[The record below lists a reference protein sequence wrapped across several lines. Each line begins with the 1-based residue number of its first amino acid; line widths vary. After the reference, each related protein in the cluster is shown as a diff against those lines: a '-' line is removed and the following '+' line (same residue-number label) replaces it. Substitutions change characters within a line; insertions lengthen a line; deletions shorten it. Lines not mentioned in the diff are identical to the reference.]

1 MQPKFKKMLYGGDY
15 NPNQWPKEIWDEDM
29 KLFHQAG
36 INSTTINVFSWAKI
50 QPSENE
56 YDFTELDEIVDTLTK
71 EDVQIVMATSTG
83 ALPAWMV
90 HRYPEVARTD
100 FEGRHHKFGHRH
112 NACPNSPV
120 FQKYAKR
127 LAEKLAERYGD
138 NKNIVCWHISN
149 EYGGECYCE
158 NCAKAFR
165 SQQGM
170 EHGVLG
176 AHHLRLGRD
185 CTAERSG
192 RRNAMGKRH
201 CICRNVPRLH
211 AFQLRRHAEQL
222 QNGA

>member
-90 HRYPEVARTD
+90 HRYPEVDKNRFRRTPSQIRSSPQCLPEQPG
-100 FEGRHHKFGHRH
+100 FPEICKTPGRKT
-112 NACPNSPV
+112 
-120 FQKYAKR
+120 
-127 LAEKLAERYGD
+127 
-138 NKNIVCWHISN
+138 
-149 EYGGECYCE
+149 
-158 NCAKAFR
+158 
-165 SQQGM
+165 
-170 EHGVLG
+170 
-176 AHHLRLGRD
+176 GR
-185 CTAERSG
+185 A
-192 RRNAMGKRH
+192 
-201 CICRNVPRLH
+201 
-211 AFQLRRHAEQL
+211 LRRQQKHRLLAHQ
-222 QNGA
+222 Q

>member
-36 INSTTINVFSWAKI
+36 INSATINVFSWAKI

-100 FEGRHHKFGHRH
+100 FEGRHHKFLPEQPGFPEI
-112 NACPNSPV
+112 C
-120 FQKYAKR
+120 
-127 LAEKLAERYGD
+127 
-138 NKNIVCWHISN
+138 
-149 EYGGECYCE
+149 
-158 NCAKAFR
+158 KAP
-165 SQQGM
+165 
-170 EHGVLG
+170 
-176 AHHLRLGRD
+176 GRK
-185 CTAERSG
+185 TG
-192 RRNAMGKRH
+192 RA
-201 CICRNVPRLH
+201 
-211 AFQLRRHAEQL
+211 LRRQQKHRLLAHQ
-222 QNGA
+222 Q

>member
-100 FEGRHHKFGHRH
+100 FEGRHHKFEQPGFPEI
-112 NACPNSPV
+112 CKTP
-120 FQKYAKR
+120 
-127 LAEKLAERYGD
+127 
-138 NKNIVCWHISN
+138 
-149 EYGGECYCE
+149 
-158 NCAKAFR
+158 
-165 SQQGM
+165 
-170 EHGVLG
+170 
-176 AHHLRLGRD
+176 GRK
-185 CTAERSG
+185 TG
-192 RRNAMGKRH
+192 RA
-201 CICRNVPRLH
+201 
-211 AFQLRRHAEQL
+211 LRRQQKHRLLAHQ
-222 QNGA
+222 Q